1 MAGALGQSV
10 GHKRRGRSKRRRALP
25 IADINMTPFID
36 VVLVLLIIFMVT
48 APMLTV
54 GVPIELPKTA
64 AKPMQDET
72 QPITVS
78 INPKG
83 EIYLQE
89 TEVTLD
95 DLVQKLQAISR
106 NGVDDRIFIRGDK
119 NTNYGAMMQVMG
131 LVSGAGFKKIGLV
144 TLQNDAQAGAK
155 PGAK

>member
-1 MAGALGQSV
+1 MAIAIHAGSG
-10 GHKRRGRSKRRRALP
+10 KRGRRRKHRRALP

-36 VVLVLLIIFMVT
+36 VMLVLLIIFMVA

-72 QPITVS
+72 KPITVS

-83 EIYLQE
+83 EIFLQE
-89 TEVTLD
+89 TQVSLD
-95 DLVQKLQAISR
+95 ELVQRLQAISQ

-119 NTNYGAMMQVMG
+119 DVDYGTMMRVMG

-144 TLQNDAQAGAK
+144 TLLDDAQAGAK
-155 PGAK
+155 SGAK

>member
-1 MAGALGQSV
+1 MAGALGQIA

-36 VVLVLLIIFMVT
+36 VMLVLLIIFMVT
-48 APMLTV
+48 APLLTV
-54 GVPIELPKTA
+54 GVPIDLPKTA

-78 INPKG
+78 INQNG
-83 EIYLQE
+83 EIYLQD
-89 TEVTLD
+89 TKVTLD
-95 DLVQKLQAISR
+95 DLVQRLQAISK

-119 NTNYGAMMQVMG
+119 DANYGMMMQVMG

-144 TLQNDAQAGAK
+144 TQQNDVPAGAK
-155 PGAK
+155 TGAR

>member
-1 MAGALGQSV
+1 MAGALGQTA
-10 GHKRRGRSKRRRALP
+10 GHKRRGRARRRRALP

-36 VVLVLLIIFMVT
+36 VMLVLLIIFMVA

-78 INPKG
+78 INRDG

-89 TEVTLD
+89 SKITLD
-95 DLVQKLQAISR
+95 DLVQRLQAISK

-119 NTNYGAMMQVMG
+119 ETNYGVMMQVMG
-131 LVSGAGFKKIGLV
+131 LVSGAGFRKIGLV
-144 TLQNDAQAGAK
+144 TLPDDTQAGAK
-155 PGAK
+155 PGVK

>member
-1 MAGALGQSV
+1 MGAALGQSG
-10 GHKRRGRSKRRRALP
+10 GHKRRRGHRRALP

-36 VVLVLLIIFMVT
+36 VMLVLLIIFMVA

-72 QPITVS
+72 QPVTVS

-89 TEVTLD
+89 TQVTLD
-95 DLVQKLQAISR
+95 DLVAKLQAISK
-106 NGVDDRIFIRGDK
+106 NGVDERIFIRGDQAV
-119 NTNYGAMMQVMG
+119 NYGMMMQVMG

-144 TLQNDAQAGAK
+144 TLQEDAK
-155 PGAK
+155 PGAQGLH

>member
-1 MAGALGQSV
+1 MAGALGQIA

-78 INPKG
+78 VNPGG
-83 EIYLQE
+83 EIFLQD
-89 TEVTLD
+89 TKVTLD
-95 DLVQKLQAISR
+95 DLVQRLQAISK

-119 NTNYGAMMQVMG
+119 EANYGTMMQVMG

-144 TLQNDAQAGAK
+144 TMSDEQAGAK
-155 PGAK
+155 SGVK

>member
-1 MAGALGQSV
+1 MSAALGQSG

-36 VVLVLLIIFMVT
+36 VMLVLLIIFMVA

-78 INPKG
+78 IKPGG
-83 EIYLQE
+83 EIFLQE
-89 TEVTLD
+89 TQVTLD
-95 DLVQKLQAISR
+95 DLVQKLQAIAK
-106 NGVDDRIFIRGDK
+106 NGVDERIFIRGDQAV
-119 NTNYGAMMQVMG
+119 NYGAMMQVMG

-144 TLQNDAQAGAK
+144 TLQEDAKAGVPRGVK
-155 PGAK
+155 